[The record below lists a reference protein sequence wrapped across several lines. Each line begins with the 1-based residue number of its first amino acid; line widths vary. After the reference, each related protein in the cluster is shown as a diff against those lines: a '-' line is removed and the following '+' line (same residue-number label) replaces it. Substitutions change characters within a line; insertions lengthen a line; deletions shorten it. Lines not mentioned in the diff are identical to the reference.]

1 MSYSRNM
8 PTKEEIDEANDLIGD
23 LTSEA
28 GSSADSKNLIS
39 HLGALQHEITVDS
52 SLALNP
58 LQNALRHTNTSP
70 SQTSDKGSSD
80 TASQAT
86 LEGNDKSDISDSDS
100 DSNSDDD
107 LSSDI
112 NSEDNP
118 DDPVNK
124 EENALEIRLD
134 TPTPTPQ
141 KDPNNNRQPSNPAAN
156 PPKPVLS
163 IQPMDNEPEPTRS
176 PPQNKASNTT
186 NTNKP
191 RGDTKNINIPG
202 KQAAL
207 SKNIDRYRKLLDY
220 FEAICSKLDS
230 SAYSRQLSRV
240 NDILE
245 TTNIMREKLNQE
257 TSDTSSLVQRCDSII
272 NTLNDMKSEQNLLL
286 SYSIKT
292 PDVFETLKTAEETLS
307 DYFNNNPG
315 SATSKQANGFAGSI
329 LCKAHNQ
336 ATEIAHPDPQR
347 IVAHYFELQ
356 AENGTT
362 IKAGALNHEKETER
376 EYEKETERETGS
388 KQDEKITIKE
398 YRSDIYLNPTTKD
411 ALALDTVHLSSTRL
425 GTSTLP
431 SMSVMS
437 WAHNALNSFLA
448 DKRATQ
454 PLQFNFPHLP
464 YTCMVA
470 LVIQAKM
477 QGVAISRYSNFAGKL
492 KLSAVKD
499 HHVAAHAKRLKEEI
513 QAQGSPSKE
522 PGEYT
527 AKDIKEEANK
537 LKR

>member
-1 MSYSRNM
+1 MSNSRNT
-8 PTKEEIDEANDLIGD
+8 PTEEERAAAVDQIDLLASEIVKNPDSDEKDLISP
-23 LTSEA
+23 LEA
-28 GSSADSKNLIS
+28 LKS
-39 HLGALQHEITVDS
+39 EITVDP
-52 SLALNP
+52 SLALNST
-58 LQNALRHTNTSP
+58 QNALRPTNTPP
-70 SQTSDKGSSD
+70 SQTSDKDSSD

-86 LEGNDKSDISDSDS
+86 LEGDDRSDISD
-100 DSNSDDD
+100 SDDD

-112 NSEDNP
+112 NSENNPDNP
-118 DDPVNK
+118 DNE
-124 EENALEIRLD
+124 EENALEIRLG

-141 KDPNNNRQPSNPAAN
+141 KDPNNNRQPSNPTAN
-156 PPKPVLS
+156 PSKPVLS
-163 IQPMDNEPEPTRS
+163 IHPMDDKPESTLP
-176 PPQNKASNTT
+176 PPQNKASNTA

-191 RGDTKNINIPG
+191 KSGTKNINIPG
-202 KQAAL
+202 KQTAL

-347 IVAHYFELQ
+347 FVTHYFELQ

-362 IKAGALNHEKETER
+362 IKAGALN
-376 EYEKETERETGS
+376 YEKETERETGS
-388 KQDEKITIKE
+388 KQDEKDEKDEKNEKITIKE